1 MIIETWV
8 ATLLLVGICIL
19 GGIGLLGW
27 IVEGQ
32 RHDETRKE
40 SQALVEENRA
50 LVEENAKLK
59 SKLSLVRLYINLEEK
74 K

>member
-8 ATLLLVGICIL
+8 AALLLVGICIL

-27 IVEGQ
+27 IVTSQ
-32 RHDETRKE
+32 NLKDEVELNK
-40 SQALVEENRA
+40 ALIK
-50 LVEENAKLK
+50 ENAQLK
-59 SKLSLVRLYINLEEK
+59 SKINFARLYIELEEK